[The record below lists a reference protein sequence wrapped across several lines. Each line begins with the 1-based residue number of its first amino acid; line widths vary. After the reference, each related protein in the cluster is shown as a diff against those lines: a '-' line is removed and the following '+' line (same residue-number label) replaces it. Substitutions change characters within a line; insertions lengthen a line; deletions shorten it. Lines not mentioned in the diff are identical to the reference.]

1 MNTNP
6 ISQTLSSQIISLN
19 TPVKKKKKTDSSA
32 SRPMKKPQSPKRLNP
47 PKTKSL
53 TPSTNSSTTMT
64 WYRSLQYS
72 TD

>member
-6 ISQTLSSQIISLN
+6 ISQKLSSQIINLN
-19 TPVKKKKKTDSSA
+19 TPTKKKKTDSSA
-32 SRPMKKPQSPKRLNP
+32 SRPMKKPQSLKRLNP